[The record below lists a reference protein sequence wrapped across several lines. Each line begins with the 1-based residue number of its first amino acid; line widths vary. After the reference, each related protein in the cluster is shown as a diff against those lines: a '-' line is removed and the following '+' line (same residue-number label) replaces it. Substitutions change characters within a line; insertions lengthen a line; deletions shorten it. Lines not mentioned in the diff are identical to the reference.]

1 MPLPLPI
8 MSPIKPSILNKKRAV
23 AKAGIP
29 RAKVFVGLSGG
40 VDSSVS
46 AALLKDAGYDVI
58 GVFIKAWHP
67 DFLPCTWQDE
77 KRDAMRV
84 CAALDIPFMLCDAEE
99 AYKKDVV
106 DYMIAEYRRGR
117 TPNPDVMCNKYVKFG
132 VFFDFAMKHGA
143 DFIATGHYAQTK
155 GNSLAVSVDTEKDQ
169 TYFLW
174 TLSSEQITKTLFPVG
189 HLKKSQVRKLAE
201 KYKLHTFEKKD
212 SQGLCFMGKVDLKE
226 FLAHYIPQKKG
237 KVIDEEGKMIGSHEG
252 AVFYTIGERHGFT
265 IDAQHTSAHDAAY
278 YIVSKDLKKNT
289 IIVSHMKPEDNADF
303 GTQEIV
309 LEETNFTTDIVIGK
323 KYQARLR
330 YRQEL
335 QECVFVSMNTAKN
348 SAHVRFNHLQQVVPG
363 QSFVLYSGE
372 KCSGGGIVKDSVR
385 HK

>member
-1 MPLPLPI
+1 
-8 MSPIKPSILNKKRAV
+8 
-23 AKAGIP
+23 
-29 RAKVFVGLSGG
+29 VGLSGG

-46 AALLKDAGYDVI
+46 AALLKDAGYDVT

-106 DYMIAEYRRGR
+106 DYMIAEYKKGR

-132 VFFDFAMKHGA
+132 VFFDFAMAHGA
-143 DFIATGHYAQTK
+143 DFVATGHYAQTDATAQIP
-155 GNSLAVSVDTEKDQ
+155 GRSLEISSDTEKDQ

-174 TLSSEQITKTLFPVG
+174 TLSSEQIAKTLFPIG
-189 HLKKSQVRKLAE
+189 HLQKSKVRKLAE
-201 KYKLHTFEKKD
+201 KYGLHTFEKKD

-226 FLAHYIPQKKG
+226 FLAHYIDTKKG
-237 KVIDEEGKMIGSHEG
+237 KVLDDKGTVVGTHDG

-265 IDAQHTSAHDAAY
+265 IDSDIKTAKDTPY

-289 IIVSHMKPEDNADF
+289 IIVSHSKPEENDDF
-303 GTQEIV
+303 GTRTV
-309 LEETNFTTDIVIGK
+309 KLEECNFTREILIGET
-323 KYQARLR
+323 YAARLR
-330 YRQEL
+330 YRQDY
-335 QECVFVSMNTAKN
+335 QECRFTGLTRNKN
-348 SAHVRFNHLQQVVPG
+348 GSIEATVEFADLQQAVPG
-363 QSFVLYSGE
+363 QSVVIYDRDL
-372 KCSGGGIVKDSVR
+372 CIGGGIVQ
-385 HK
+385 